1 MAGEKK
7 TKPSSASKVSQKQ
20 GKKSKK
26 SKIRKRILL
35 VILAILI
42 VVAGIFAV
50 KLGATLLQMKKGA
63 VELISTVSR
72 DTFKSS
78 QTTLVYDTN
87 GNVITKLKGEKDVY
101 YQEYSEISEDWI
113 KAVVAVEDERFYKHH
128 GIDPKG
134 IARAV
139 WSLIRNRGEIHEGAS
154 TITQQLVK
162 LTFLSN
168 EQTYDRKLKE
178 MFIAMELEKVY
189 NKQDI
194 LEFYLN
200 NVYYGN
206 GYYGIQAASQGY
218 FNKDSSEL
226 NLSEI
231 AFLTAIPNRP
241 TYYDPYQH
249 PENTMKRRSKILK
262 NMLETK
268 AITQDEYNKIIKQEV
283 KLAKRKKLEKHDYV
297 ETYVINCA
305 TKAIMKQSGFK
316 FQYTFKNDKER
327 DAYQDIYEKQYAAC
341 KKSLFSEGYRIYT
354 TIDLDLQKKL
364 QDSVNKK
371 LASYT
376 SKGGGIYKVQGAGTC
391 IDNSNGK
398 VVAIVGGRSQDNL
411 EGYTLNRAF
420 QSARQPGS
428 SLKPLVVY
436 APVLERGYTPS
447 STVNDG
453 PMSNSDPHKVRN
465 SGGSYR
471 GSISLRA
478 AVMKS
483 SNVATMRLYEQL
495 GPKTALSYLT
505 KMHFTHLV
513 DRDYTYYTTCL
524 GGMTYGVTTEEM
536 AGGYAALAN
545 DGVYR
550 QPTCIESIT
559 DSNGNLVV
567 AGSGSKS
574 KRVYS
579 KNSAAMMTDV
589 LQSVVK
595 GGTGVGNKINNF
607 KTAGKTGTTTNYK
620 DGWFC
625 GYTSKYTTA
634 IWVGRDDNKVMNGL
648 HGSSYPAYI
657 WKDFMSEIHK
667 GLKGDDNVKSK
678 VTYSKGGKSMP
689 MTTTAATASTQVA
702 STTENANK
710 DATTTEAKTTTAA
723 PTTAAPTTATP
734 TTAAP
739 TTAAPTTAA
748 PTTAAPTTA
757 APEPDHGGEGEE

>member
-1 MAGEKK
+1 
-7 TKPSSASKVSQKQ
+7 
-20 GKKSKK
+20 
-26 SKIRKRILL
+26 
-35 VILAILI
+35 
-42 VVAGIFAV
+42 
-50 KLGATLLQMKKGA
+50 
-63 VELISTVSR
+63 
-72 DTFKSS
+72 
-78 QTTLVYDTN
+78 
-87 GNVITKLKGEKDVY
+87 
-101 YQEYSEISEDWI
+101 
-113 KAVVAVEDERFYKHH
+113 
-128 GIDPKG
+128 
-134 IARAV
+134 
-139 WSLIRNRGEIHEGAS
+139 
-154 TITQQLVK
+154 
-162 LTFLSN
+162 
-168 EQTYDRKLKE
+168 
-178 MFIAMELEKVY
+178 
-189 NKQDI
+189 
-194 LEFYLN
+194 
-200 NVYYGN
+200 
-206 GYYGIQAASQGY
+206 
-218 FNKDSSEL
+218 
-226 NLSEI
+226 
-231 AFLTAIPNRP
+231 
-241 TYYDPYQH
+241 
-249 PENTMKRRSKILK
+249 MKRRSKILK
-262 NMLETK
+262 NMLETG
-268 AITQDEYNKIIKQEV
+268 AITQDEYNKTIKQEV
-283 KLAKRKKLEKHDYV
+283 KIAKRKKLEKHDYV

-316 FQYTFKNDKER
+316 FQYTFKNDEER
-327 DAYQDIYEKQYAAC
+327 NDYQDLYEKQYAAC

-354 TIDLDLQKKL
+354 TIDLDMQKKL
-364 QDSVNKK
+364 QNSVDKK

-376 SKGGGIYKVQGAGTC
+376 TKKGGVYNVQGAGTC
-391 IDNSNGK
+391 IDNKTGK

-536 AGGYAALAN
+536 AGGYATLAN

-559 DSNGNLVV
+559 DSNGNLIV

-574 KRVYS
+574 TRVYS
-579 KNSAAMMTDV
+579 KNASAMMTDV
-589 LQSVVK
+589 LQSVVT
-595 GGTGVGNKINNF
+595 GGTGVGNKVSNF
-607 KTAGKTGTTTNYK
+607 KTAGKTGTTSNYK

-634 IWVGRDDNKVMNGL
+634 VWVGRDDNKVINGL

-667 GLKGDDNVKSK
+667 GLKGDDKVKTTTNYTPS
-678 VTYSKGGKSMP
+678 GKKMP
-689 MTTTAATASTQVA
+689 TTAAASTKQETTTESKQKGSEA
-702 STTENANK
+702 STTE
-710 DATTTEAKTTTAA
+710 AKTTAA
-723 PTTAAPTTATP
+723 PTTAAPTTAAP

-757 APEPDHGGEGEE
+757 APEPDHGGEEQE